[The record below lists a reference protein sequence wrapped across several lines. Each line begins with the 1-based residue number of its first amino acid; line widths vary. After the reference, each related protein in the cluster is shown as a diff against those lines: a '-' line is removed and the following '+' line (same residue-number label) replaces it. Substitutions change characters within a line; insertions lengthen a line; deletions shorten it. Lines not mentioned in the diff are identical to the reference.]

1 VKGEKMK
8 LSSRAINVQASPI
21 RRLTPLLLEAK
32 KRGIVVHHLNIG
44 QPDIETPKPFWDA
57 VKSYDEKVLAYGLS
71 DGFPE
76 LKDAVAAYFGRFGVS
91 LSQSDIQVT
100 TAGSEAIL
108 YSLCLVS
115 DPSDEVLVFEPFYTN
130 YNGFG
135 TIAGINVVPVTTKA
149 EDGFAI
155 PSFEE
160 IEKKVTAKTK
170 AIIICSPNNP
180 TGHILT
186 PEELE
191 RIVAV
196 AKKHNLFIISDEV
209 YREFTYEGAKA
220 TSIFEIKGADE
231 RCIVCDSISKRF
243 SACGARV
250 GFLICKNKKVME
262 SALKFAQARLCPP
275 TLEQV
280 GAIAAYRMDPSYFD
294 PIRVEYQKRRDTL
307 LEVLNS
313 NKEIVVKKPQG
324 AFYIMAKLPVR
335 DSDDFASFLLT
346 DFNVDGETTMVAP
359 GDGFYATE
367 GLGRNEVRL
376 AYVLNV
382 EKTKRAG
389 EILLKGLDAYKNR

>member
-1 VKGEKMK
+1 MR

-21 RRLTPLLLEAK
+21 RRLTPLLLDAK

-57 VKSYDEKVLAYGLS
+57 VKNYDEKVLAYGLS

-76 LKDAVAAYFGRFGVS
+76 LKDAVAQYFGRFGVS
-91 LSQSDIQVT
+91 LNQSEIQVT
-100 TAGSEAIL
+100 TAGSEAVL

-135 TIAGINVVPVTTKA
+135 TIAGIKVVPVTTKA

-160 IEKKVTAKTK
+160 IEKKITSKTR

-196 AKKHNLFIISDEV
+196 AKKFDLFIISDEV

-275 TLEQV
+275 TLEQI

-294 PIRVEYQKRRDTL
+294 PIRVEYQKRRDVL

-313 NKEIVVKKPQG
+313 NREIVVKKPQG
-324 AFYIMAKLPVR
+324 AFYIMAKLPVE
-335 DSDDFASFLLT
+335 DSDDFASFLLK
-346 DFNVDGETTMVAP
+346 DFNDKGETTMVAP

-367 GLGRNEVRL
+367 GAGKDEVRL

-389 EILLKGLDAYKNR
+389 EILLKGLEEYRKK

>member
-1 VKGEKMK
+1 MK

-324 AFYIMAKLPVR
+324 AFYIMAKLPVK
-335 DSDDFASFLLT
+335 DSDDFASFLLM

>member
-76 LKDAVAAYFGRFGVS
+76 LKDAVAAYFRRFGVS

-191 RIVAV
+191 RIAAV

-324 AFYIMAKLPVR
+324 AFYIMAKLPVK

>member
-1 VKGEKMK
+1 MK

-324 AFYIMAKLPVR
+324 AFYIMAKLPVK
-335 DSDDFASFLLT
+335 DSDDFASFLLM

-389 EILLKGLDAYKNR
+389 EILLKGLDAYQNR

>member
-1 VKGEKMK
+1 MK

-280 GAIAAYRMDPSYFD
+280 GAIAAYRMDPSNFD

-324 AFYIMAKLPVR
+324 AFYIMAKLPVK
-335 DSDDFASFLLT
+335 DSDDFASFLLM

-389 EILLKGLDAYKNR
+389 EILLKGLDAYQNR